1 MFREINLFH
10 SLTYINGDV
19 FNNGSFRVS
28 NLSALSPPQYGDSV
42 EAERISTCVP
52 FVSYNF
58 SHIKSIPIATT
69 LAIYSST
76 IDNLRFISFSEL
88 P

>member
-58 SHIKSIPIATT
+58 SHINIATT